1 MKGHLVERSPG
12 HWAIVLDVRD
22 PENGMRK
29 RKWHS
34 FAGSKREAQ
43 NECSRLISA
52 MNSGSYLAPSKL
64 TVASFLDQWLDHMRS
79 QVAPRTI
86 ERYEE
91 IARKNLAPI
100 LGSALLLKLRAEQI
114 SAAYAK
120 ALQNGRR
127 DGSGGLSPRTVH
139 HMHRVLKQALRQA
152 VNWNLLLRNPAD
164 AVRPP
169 KVERAQM
176 KALDANETALLIEH
190 FRPTRMFIP
199 IILAVMCGLRRGE
212 IAALKW
218 RSVDLASAQLS
229 VSESVEQTS
238 NGVRNKET
246 KSGRSRTV
254 ALPSIVV
261 DELLAHRLRQAE
273 ELFKLGVRANE
284 QSAVVSQVT
293 GESLR
298 PNSLTHE
305 FVRILS
311 KSSALP
317 RFRFHDLRH
326 THATH
331 LLSNGVHPKIAQER
345 LGHSSISITLDL
357 YSHVMPGMQE
367 DAASKVDAAIR
378 AAIDRG
384 SQRVR

>member
-1 MKGHLVERSPG
+1 
-12 HWAIVLDVRD
+12 
-22 PENGMRK
+22 
-29 RKWHS
+29 
-34 FAGSKREAQ
+34 
-43 NECSRLISA
+43 
-52 MNSGSYLAPSKL
+52 
-64 TVASFLDQWLDHMRS
+64 
-79 QVAPRTI
+79 
-86 ERYEE
+86 
-91 IARKNLAPI
+91 
-100 LGSALLLKLRAEQI
+100 
-114 SAAYAK
+114 
-120 ALQNGRR
+120 
-127 DGSGGLSPRTVH
+127 
-139 HMHRVLKQALRQA
+139 
-152 VNWNLLLRNPAD
+152 
-164 AVRPP
+164 
-169 KVERAQM
+169 
-176 KALDANETALLIEH
+176 
-190 FRPTRMFIP
+190 
-199 IILAVMCGLRRGE
+199 
-212 IAALKW
+212 LKW

-345 LGHSSISITLDL
+345 LGHSSIS
-357 YSHVMPGMQE
+357 HVMPGMQE